1 MARRLEL
8 RADLHPWERQEPRE
22 SELQYARFL
31 VYRDLGPECDRLRQ
45 TVEVLNSTGD
55 KATYGTIKSV
65 MALNRWQARAAAW
78 DRYNIQADR
87 ARMIK
92 LRREAIDQQRKA
104 ARRLRE
110 QALLALD
117 KLDLDK
123 LQPADLAR
131 FIDLSFKIEHS
142 IFAEVDAPSINADV
156 EAGEVVDIASWSPA
170 ERRARLELLRDELS
184 KRAVRAADDDEVA

>member
-1 MARRLEL
+1 MPRRMEL
-8 RADLHPWERQEPRE
+8 RPDLHPWERQEPHE
-22 SELQYARFL
+22 TELQYARFL

-55 KATYGTIKSV
+55 KATYGNIKSV
-65 MALNRWQARAAAW
+65 MSVNRWQARAAAW

-92 LRREAIDQQRKA
+92 LRREAIDMQRKA

-110 QALLALD
+110 QALIALD

-123 LQPADLAR
+123 LAPADLAR

-142 IFAEVDAPSINADV
+142 IFAEVDAPAINADA

-170 ERRARLELLRDELS
+170 ERRRRLELLRDELA
-184 KRAVRAADDDEVA
+184 KRATRAADDDEVA